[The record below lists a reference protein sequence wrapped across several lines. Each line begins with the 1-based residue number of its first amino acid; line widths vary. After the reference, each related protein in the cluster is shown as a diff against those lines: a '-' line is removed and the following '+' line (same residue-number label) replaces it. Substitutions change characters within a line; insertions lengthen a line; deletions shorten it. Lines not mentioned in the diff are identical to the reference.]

1 MILTKLQTLKWFLAN
16 LLIKKEIYLTKQE
29 ESVCF
34 ELLDYGTQIR

>member
-1 MILTKLQTLKWFLAN
+1 MILTKLQTLNWFFAN

-29 ESVCF
+29 VCVCF